1 MPFRLHWI
9 DGFAGAWAVS
19 HVLSVLVFLLT
30 VVLIARVLQ
39 QRRTPTSAM
48 SWLLAI
54 ALIPYIGVPLYLL
67 LGGRK
72 LSRRQK
78 KPELHEAQLPAGRA
92 VDEGGEPIAEHTR
105 YLERVLAGA
114 GVPPPTVGN
123 GCTLHVTGPA
133 ALAAI
138 IAAVEA
144 ARRSVRITTFIIAN
158 DVAGDLLLDA
168 LVRAAERGVEV
179 RLLVDGLFQWRSS
192 RRAIARARAAG
203 VRVVFFMPVFPL
215 PFRARANL
223 RNHRKIVVVD
233 GTVGFVGG
241 MNFADEYMGQDAPGA
256 SPSTVSARWR
266 DMMLEIR
273 GPAVARLDEIFR
285 SDWAFAA
292 RESLVPAPLSDA
304 AAAPARVA
312 GGRVQVVPSGPDV
325 PGDTLYDAVLT
336 ALFQAE
342 RRIWI
347 ATPYF
352 IPDEALVRG
361 LALAARRG
369 VEVTI
374 VVPLRSNH
382 LTADLAGASSLHELQ
397 AAGAQIRPWRRG
409 MLHAKAALFDDI
421 AVLGS
426 ANFDMRSL
434 FLSYEVS
441 LFLTSAADVALVE
454 EWFQAT
460 VDACDVRLQ
469 KPGRARAALE
479 SVGRLLAPI
488 A

>member
-19 HVLSVLVFLLT
+19 HVVSVLVFLLT
-30 VVLIARVLQ
+30 VALIARVIQ

-72 LSRRQK
+72 LSRRRH
-78 KPELHEAQLPAGRA
+78 KPPLHEAPSTLLPAEVSALPEERRNA
-92 VDEGGEPIAEHTR
+92 V
-105 YLERVLAGA
+105 ERVLAGA

-123 GCTLHVTGPA
+123 RCTLHVTGEA
-133 ALAAI
+133 AHSAI
-138 IAAVEA
+138 LRAVESA
-144 ARRSVRITTFIIAN
+144 ERLVRITTFILAN
-158 DVAGDLLLDA
+158 DAAGTSLLDA
-168 LVRAAERGVEV
+168 LIRAAERRVEV

-203 VRVVFFMPVFPL
+203 VKVLFFMPVLPL
-215 PFRARANL
+215 PFRARSNL

-233 GTVGFVGG
+233 GEVGFVGG
-241 MNFADEYMGQDAPGA
+241 MNFASEYMGHDVVAGP
-256 SPSTVSARWR
+256 ARWR
-266 DMMLEIR
+266 DMMLEVC

-292 RESLVPAPLSDA
+292 GESLLPAPM
-304 AAAPARVA
+304 PACSPDVA
-312 GGRVQVVPSGPDV
+312 RGGGRVQVVPSGPDV

-342 RRIWI
+342 RRVWI

-352 IPDEALVRG
+352 IPDEAIVRG

-369 VEVTI
+369 VDVTI
-374 VVPLRSNH
+374 VVPRRSNH
-382 LTADLAGASSLHELQ
+382 LTADLAGASSLQELQ
-397 AAGAQIRPWRRG
+397 AAGVSVRPWRRG
-409 MLHAKAALFDDI
+409 MLHAKAAIFDDVAI
-421 AVLGS
+421 LGS

-441 LFLTSAADVALVE
+441 LFLTSPADVALVE
-454 EWFQAT
+454 RWFQAT
-460 VDACDVRLQ
+460 LMDCAAHLPR
-469 KPGRARAALE
+469 PGRLRAALE